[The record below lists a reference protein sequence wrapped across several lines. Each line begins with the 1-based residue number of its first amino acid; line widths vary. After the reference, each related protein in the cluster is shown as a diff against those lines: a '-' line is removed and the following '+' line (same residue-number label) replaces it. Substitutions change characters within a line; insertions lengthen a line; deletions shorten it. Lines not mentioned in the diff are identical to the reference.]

1 MGSGKTSWALQYMNK
16 RTKYPVMYV
25 TPFLQEVK
33 RVIEGTKNGAK
44 LKEPAQKETKMD
56 NLKEMLKAGENI
68 VCTHELFKKINDQC
82 LDFIESHQY
91 ILILDEVID
100 AVSPYPKIQNQDLKI
115 LMKADCIQIDEDGRM
130 SWTNKIQDNQHRY
143 RDIEYYAK
151 NKLAFSTDNVN
162 IMIIFNP
169 NIFKAFRDVF
179 VLTYMFKGSIMK
191 PYFELTQ
198 IPYDIKQIS
207 CDSEIYSL
215 KEKEKSS
222 IYIPK
227 INICKER
234 FVFRDE
240 YTKKTAF
247 SVGWLSRLNDE
258 KAKMI
263 RNDLKNYFQN
273 KMHAHIESILY
284 TTTVE
289 ARKKLDG
296 RGYKSAFLQ
305 WNARAVNTYAE
316 TYNLAYCFNCFVNP
330 SLINFFK
337 AYDIHINENAYATAN
352 LLQWIWRSRIRNGQP
367 INIFIPSERMRELL
381 SQWIFL
387 NA

>member
-1 MGSGKTSWALQYMNK
+1 MK
-16 RTKYPVMYV
+16 R
-25 TPFLQEVK
+25 
-33 RVIEGTKNGAK
+33 
-44 LKEPAQKETKMD
+44 
-56 NLKEMLKAGENI
+56 
-68 VCTHELFKKINDQC
+68 
-82 LDFIESHQY
+82 
-91 ILILDEVID
+91 
-100 AVSPYPKIQNQDLKI
+100 
-115 LMKADCIQIDEDGRM
+115 
-130 SWTNKIQDNQHRY
+130 
-143 RDIEYYAK
+143 
-151 NKLAFSTDNVN
+151 
-162 IMIIFNP
+162 
-169 NIFKAFRDVF
+169 
-179 VLTYMFKGSIMK
+179 
-191 PYFELTQ
+191 
-198 IPYDIKQIS
+198 
-207 CDSEIYSL
+207 
-215 KEKEKSS
+215 
-222 IYIPK
+222 
-227 INICKER
+227 
-234 FVFRDE
+234 
-240 YTKKTAF
+240 TAF
-247 SVGWLSRLNDE
+247 SVGWLNRLNDE

-273 KMHAHIESILY
+273 KMHAHVESILY

-337 AYDIHINENAYATAN
+337 SYDIHINENAYATAN